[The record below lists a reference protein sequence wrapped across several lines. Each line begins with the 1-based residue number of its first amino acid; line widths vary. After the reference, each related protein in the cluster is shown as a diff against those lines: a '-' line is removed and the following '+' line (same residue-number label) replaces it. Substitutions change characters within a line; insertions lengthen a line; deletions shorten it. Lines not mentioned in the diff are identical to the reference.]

1 VLLSEWDLFE
11 QAGAC
16 HGPASPLERICLRLQ
31 HDIEYRAIQRGLY
44 SSEDNM
50 PKRVIEVNENELL
63 WGRLFLAAKVV
74 ERAREIEL
82 SRVNVSLIQAMVLY
96 ALKLSPEPLTPS
108 RLARMLCRE
117 PHSMSA
123 LIDRMEKQGLVQK
136 KHDLSRKNLVRVVV
150 TPKGEEAF
158 QRQRSMN
165 AVANLTSTL
174 TKEERQALGICVD
187 KLRVRATE
195 LIREMTPT
203 PYDY

>member
-1 VLLSEWDLFE
+1 
-11 QAGAC
+11 
-16 HGPASPLERICLRLQ
+16 
-31 HDIEYRAIQRGLY
+31 
-44 SSEDNM
+44 M
-50 PKRVIEVNENELL
+50 PKREIEVNENELL

-96 ALKLSPEPLTPS
+96 ALKLSQQPLTPS

-123 LIDRMEKQGLVQK
+123 LIDRMEKQGLVEK
-136 KHDLSRKNLVRVVV
+136 RHDLSRKNLVRVVV

-158 QRQRSMN
+158 QRQRSVN
-165 AVANLTSTL
+165 TVANLTSTL
-174 TKEERQALGICVD
+174 TKEERQVLGTCVD
-187 KLRVRATE
+187 KLRLRATE
-195 LIREMTPT
+195 LIRKMTPT